1 MRFIRFILRLVIPR
15 NPKSGPVMDRRT
27 TWEAIEKKDSEDVV
41 LGCACDYTRLDY
53 NSTVCVCMVIVWGA
67 QEEEEKEP
75 EGDEDEKMEDKEEE
89 DGKEDDK
96 DEEKEAKD
104 EEMPAAADKPE
115 DDEDS

>member
-1 MRFIRFILRLVIPR
+1 MRFIRFILRLVIPF

-75 EGDEDEKMEDKEEE
+75 EGDEDEKMEDKEE

>member
-27 TWEAIEKKDSEDVV
+27 TWEANEKKDSEDIV

-53 NSTVCVCMVIVWGA
+53 NSSVCVWMVIVWRA

-75 EGDEDEKMEDKEEE
+75 EGDEDEKMEDKEE

>member
-75 EGDEDEKMEDKEEE
+75 EGDEDEKMEDKEE

>member
-1 MRFIRFILRLVIPR
+1 MSH
-15 NPKSGPVMDRRT
+15 NPKSRPVLDRHT

-41 LGCACDYTRLDY
+41 LGCAYDYTRLIIIPLY
-53 NSTVCVCMVIVWGA
+53 VSVCMVIVWGA
-67 QEEEEKEP
+67 QEEEEKEAD
-75 EGDEDEKMEDKEEE
+75 GDEDEKMEDKEEE